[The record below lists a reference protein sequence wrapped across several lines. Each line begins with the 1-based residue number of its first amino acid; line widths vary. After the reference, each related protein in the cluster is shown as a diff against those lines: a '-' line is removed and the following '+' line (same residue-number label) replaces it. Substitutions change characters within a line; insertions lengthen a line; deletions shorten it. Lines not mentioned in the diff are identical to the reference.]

1 MENKMLQIMG
11 DNGWVDM
18 LIDTGTYIYNY
29 IKN

>member
-1 MENKMLQIMG
+1 MLQIMG

-18 LIDTGTYIYNY
+18 LIDTGNLFTIIWLK